1 VRRTLADYYH
11 GYRDEFLGKS
21 KRLLFDPDTLLWL
34 VQEAAR
40 TVPGLAIEP
49 YLGDHLV
56 LAWKTGAQ
64 RTLFGFESGAHWKR
78 WQAIAREATRCFGED
93 GAKSVFLRTAELNP
107 TPGRWKIAAEIENA
121 KSSYLRVVDLNRNET
136 AELYAAREL
145 FAEAVQ
151 RNVPFKGDEVLT
163 FLGEQLMPWWN
174 RLRS

>member
-1 VRRTLADYYH
+1 M
-11 GYRDEFLGKS
+11 
-21 KRLLFDPDTLLWL
+21 
-34 VQEAAR
+34 
-40 TVPGLAIEP
+40 
-49 YLGDHLV
+49 
-56 LAWKTGAQ
+56 
-64 RTLFGFESGAHWKR
+64 
-78 WQAIAREATRCFGED
+78 
-93 GAKSVFLRTAELNP
+93 KSVFLRTAELNP

-151 RNVPFKGDEVLT
+151 GNVPFKGDEVLT